1 MQLVQLAE
9 RVRRALG
16 KPPHVLVRRLISEAR
31 AELDRL
37 SAPERARL
45 PIRRLS
51 KLLDAPSISE
61 LWSYLASRPYP
72 ALTRAINPAGNA
84 GLCAGDRQTILA
96 TADRAMRHEVD
107 LLGSGPVD
115 LGNKIDWHR
124 DFKSGFDW
132 PPRYFRDID
141 YGNPERRSD
150 VKVPWE
156 LSRLQWLIPVGQAY
170 LITEDERYAETVR
183 TVIDDWIEQ
192 NPYAR
197 SVNWTCTMEAALRIL
212 TWTWFF
218 HVFHGSQAW
227 AETDFRERFLRALF
241 LHVEFTERHL
251 EYSDV
256 NGNHCTADAAGLV
269 FGGLFFG
276 RGKKAERWQRKGW
289 RLLAGELPRQV
300 FPDGV
305 DFEASVAYHRLVL
318 ELFLL
323 PAIYRLRLGLP
334 VDESY
339 RSRLCDMARFSA
351 AYSRADG
358 TVPLWGDA
366 DDARALPF
374 GCQPLNDHRYLS
386 GMVGLAFD
394 ERELIDLASGPLSEA
409 FWLFGPEGASRLKSV
424 SQRPLKSQA
433 FGEGGF
439 FVMRGDRDH
448 VFIDCGPIGL
458 AGRGG
463 HGHNDCL
470 AFEAMLDGVHLIS
483 DCGAYVYTES
493 YAERNAFRST
503 AYHNTPQIDGAEINR
518 FIQPDYLWNLHNDA
532 QPRLITWDADE
543 EFTIFAG
550 SHTGYL
556 KLQPSVTP
564 TRIILLDHVLHS
576 LIIFDEFDGQG
587 KHAAEVPLHLARS
600 VDAIVEAKGAVRL
613 TAAGTKFRLLWS
625 TPQDYSLRIGPARMS
640 PRYGKVVPIT
650 RLSWTSQRADLP
662 SLLVC
667 VMPATVKLSEIVMR
681 ATERVENVPG
691 TNWRLLWTELAA
703 IGPKFGD
710 INVE

>member
-1 MQLVQLAE
+1 MQLIRFAAKI
-9 RVRRALG
+9 RRALS
-16 KPPHVLVRRLISEAR
+16 KPPHVLFRRVITEIR
-31 AELDRL
+31 AEVDRV
-37 SAPERARL
+37 SVPARGRL
-45 PIRRLS
+45 PIRRLL
-51 KLLDAPSISE
+51 KLLSASDVSE

-72 ALTRAINPAGNA
+72 AATGPIDTAIHGK
-84 GLCAGDRQTILA
+84 LCPDDQRSIVLV
-96 TADRAMRHEVD
+96 ADRAITHEIN
-107 LLGSGPVD
+107 LLGSGPVK
-115 LGNKIDWHR
+115 LGEKIDWNL

-132 PPRYFRDID
+132 PPRYFRDVA
-141 YGNPERRSD
+141 YSNPERRSD

-170 LITEDERYAETVR
+170 LITGSGHYADAVR
-183 TVIDDWIEQ
+183 AVIDDWIKQ

-197 SVNWTCTMEAALRIL
+197 SVNWACTMEAALRIL

-218 HVFHGSQAW
+218 HVFHDSDAW
-227 AETDFRERFLRALF
+227 ADPAFRERFLRALY

-276 RGKKAERWQRKGW
+276 RGKSAERWQRKGW
-289 RLLAGELPRQV
+289 QLLNDELPRQV
-300 FPDGV
+300 FSDGV

-323 PAIYRLRLGLP
+323 PALYRRRVGLP
-334 VDESY
+334 VDNGY
-339 RSRLCDMARFSA
+339 RDRLRAMARFSA

-374 GCQPLNDHRYLS
+374 GCQSINDHRYLP
-386 GMVGLAFD
+386 GIVGLTFD
-394 ERELIDLASGPLSEA
+394 DKELIDLAPGPRSEA
-409 FWLFGPEGASRLKSV
+409 FWLFGSEGASRLDSNPRQIPA
-424 SQRPLKSQA
+424 SEA
-433 FGEGGF
+433 FKDGGF

-448 VFIDCGPIGL
+448 VFIDCGPLGL

-470 AFEAMLDGVHLIS
+470 SFEAVLDGTHLIS
-483 DCGAYVYTES
+483 DCGAFVYTES
-493 YAERNAFRST
+493 YSERNAFRST

-532 QPRLITWDADE
+532 QPHLLAWDTDD

-556 KLQPSVTP
+556 KLRPQVTP
-564 TRIILLDHVLHS
+564 TRTVFLDRVLHG
-576 LIIFDEFDGQG
+576 LIIFDEFEGDGE
-587 KHAAEVPLHLARS
+587 HVVEVPLHLAPG
-600 VDAIVEAKGAVRL
+600 VDAAADAEGVVHLAASGA
-613 TAAGTKFRLLWS
+613 KFRLLWN
-625 TPQDYSLRIGPARMS
+625 TPQDYSLHIGLARVS
-640 PRYGKVVPIT
+640 PSYGRVVPAM
-650 RLSWTSQRADLP
+650 RLSWTRQRADLR

-667 VMPATVKLSEIVMR
+667 VMPAAVKLSEVVMR
-681 ATERVENVPG
+681 AIKRLENKSGSTEHKIRAWLRDLELKSGRVNVQ
-691 TNWRLLWTELAA
+691 
-703 IGPKFGD
+703 
-710 INVE
+710 